1 MSSRTSASRTTL
13 RAAAAGTTIAILA
26 VLVLAADQF
35 TKFLALENLPER
47 QAVPVL
53 GDFLQ
58 LYLTFNPGAAFSLGE
73 GVTWVF
79 TLVLAAAAVTIIVLA
94 VTRVRSRAWAIVLGL
109 LLGGILGNLGD
120 RLFRAPGFLVG
131 HVVDFIH
138 TPWLWLGFP
147 SAIYNVADSFI
158 VTMMLAVAILVLLGV
173 RFDGSREKDAAATAD
188 DEAQPASADPHAQ
201 P

>member
-1 MSSRTSASRTTL
+1 M
-13 RAAAAGTTIAILA
+13 
-26 VLVLAADQF
+26 LVLAADQF
-35 TKFLALENLPER
+35 TKFLALANLPER

-188 DEAQPASADPHAQ
+188 DEEQPASADPHAQ

>member
-1 MSSRTSASRTTL
+1 M
-13 RAAAAGTTIAILA
+13 
-26 VLVLAADQF
+26 LVLAADQF

-188 DEAQPASADPHAQ
+188 DEDQPASADPHAQ

>member
-188 DEAQPASADPHAQ
+188 DEDQPASADPHAQ